1 MAEISQEEV
10 RTVTMDHHGL
20 VAAFCHD
27 LKIADR
33 TDRRLLPDSQRKVS
47 PGIATIA
54 MLINGLGFT
63 NRTLYLTHRF
73 FESKPIEPRLCKS
86 HAA

>member
-10 RTVTMDHHGL
+10 QTVTMDHHGL

-33 TDRRLLPDSQRKVS
+33 MDS
-47 PGIATIA
+47 
-54 MLINGLGFT
+54 
-63 NRTLYLTHRF
+63 
-73 FESKPIEPRLCKS
+73 
-86 HAA
+86 